1 MLRLLGL
8 VISIGL
14 ADSINPST
22 IAPALYLSFG
32 DHPRTQVAE
41 FTITVFVVYLGGGAL
56 LTLGPGA
63 LIRDLIPDFDIQHTV
78 RYIAELVA
86 GAVMLGAA
94 AFIWKRRERLILRG
108 LPQAD
113 PQRRS
118 SVLLGASIT
127 AIELPTAFP
136 YFAAIAAI
144 AGSGLGVGHQIV
156 LLVIFNLCFVLP
168 LILILGILTFGGE
181 SSARILAAGRNFL
194 ERRWP
199 HILAGL
205 ITLVGLI
212 AIVFGV
218 TGLASGAH
226 GRVARFFRRFRHVLH
241 LHP

>member
-1 MLRLLGL
+1 MIRLLGL

-22 IAPALYLSFG
+22 IAPALYLAFG
-32 DHPRTQVAE
+32 ERPRAQVAE
-41 FTITVFVVYLGGGAL
+41 FTIAVFVVYLGAGAL
-56 LTLGPGA
+56 ITLGPGA
-63 LIRDLIPDFDIQHTV
+63 LIRDLIPDLDVQHTV

-86 GAVMLGAA
+86 GAVLLGAA
-94 AFIWKRRERLILRG
+94 ALIWKRRERLTHRG
-108 LPQAD
+108 MPQSSS
-113 PQRRS
+113 QRRS
-118 SVLLGASIT
+118 SVVLGASIT

-144 AGSGLGVGHQIV
+144 AGSGLDVGRQTV
-156 LLVIFNLCFVLP
+156 LLVVFNVCFILP

-199 HILAGL
+199 HVLAGL
-205 ITLVGLI
+205 FALVGLI
-212 AIVFGV
+212 ALLFGV
-218 TGLASGAH
+218 TGLASGTH
-226 GRVARFFRRFRHVLH
+226 GRVGRFFRHVRHVLH

>member
-1 MLRLLGL
+1 MTRLLGL

-14 ADSINPST
+14 ADSLNPST

-41 FTITVFVVYLGGGAL
+41 FTLAVFVVYLGGGAL
-56 LTLGPGA
+56 ITLGPGA
-63 LIRDLIPDFDIQHTV
+63 LIRDLIPDVDVQHTV

-86 GAVMLGAA
+86 GLLLLGAA
-94 AFIWKRRERLILRG
+94 ALIWKRRRHLIRRG

-113 PQRRS
+113 PRRRS
-118 SVLLGASIT
+118 SALLGASIT

-156 LLVIFNLCFVLP
+156 LLVVFNVCFVLP
-168 LILILGILTFGGE
+168 LILILGILTFGGD
-181 SSARILAAGRNFL
+181 SSARILASGRDFL

-212 AIVFGV
+212 AILFGV

-226 GRVARFFRRFRHVLH
+226 GRLGRFFRHVKRVLH